1 MNPVRTTTCTPL
13 RHPPSQ
19 NHTESISP
27 STISQQKRKID
38 TSAFLM
44 IVSECT
50 LHEQWPKLTV
60 LPSQVKLHSYSGETI
75 PVSGTVDLVVKY
87 GDQIATLPLSVVKG
101 EGPSLWAGIG

>member
-1 MNPVRTTTCTPL
+1 M
-13 RHPPSQ
+13 
-19 NHTESISP
+19 
-27 STISQQKRKID
+27 KID

-60 LPSQVKLHSYSGETI
+60 LPSRVKLHSYSGETI